1 MPEVHFYEDDTLEY
15 VAKMEDLLKTL
26 NTSKGEE

>member
-26 NTSKGEE
+26 NTPKGE